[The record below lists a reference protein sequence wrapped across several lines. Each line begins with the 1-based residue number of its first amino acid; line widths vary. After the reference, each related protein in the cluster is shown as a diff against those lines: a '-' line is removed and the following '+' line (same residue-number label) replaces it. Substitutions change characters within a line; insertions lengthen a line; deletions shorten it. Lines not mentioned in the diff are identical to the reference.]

1 MSNMQQN
8 NPEPSVIDV
17 DKVEIKESH
26 HSDEPSYTEEPKK
39 KRKIED
45 PIEILRENF
54 DGRKKIDQELFS
66 GKGLINLGNT
76 CFFNSIL
83 Q

>member
-1 MSNMQQN
+1 MWIRSRSKNLSIQMS
-8 NPEPSVIDV
+8 PLT
-17 DKVEIKESH
+17 KVTSLAL
-26 HSDEPSYTEEPKK
+26 YLEEPKK

-66 GKGLINLGNT
+66 GKGLRNLGNT